1 MLGKWGE
8 KMSEEMDS
16 ILLYDED
23 GNENEFEVIA
33 TLEVDEMEYA
43 VLLPSD
49 EEVEPESEDFDE
61 VYILRIEQDENGDD
75 VLVGIEDEDELNEV
89 IKAYEE
95 LIKDESN

>member
-1 MLGKWGE
+1 
-8 KMSEEMDS
+8 MDS